1 MGWQV
6 VWSESP
12 RVCLGLLDTAV
23 GLILVP
29 GKGCLPEASALD
41 HFARGAAGKAG
52 KRPRSWRQ
60 IRVQGLEAGTPPS
73 RPSFHFLAKRERS
86 PPKASAQPIATAL
99 AAIPGWVVGGRRL
112 RIPLCPGSV
121 PAPSLYV
128 QRTHGCCRYGL
139 CEHECGEASEPK
151 ETEMH
156 LEPQCSALR
165 AEKAFEDNQAPRY

>member
-12 RVCLGLLDTAV
+12 CVCLGLLDTAV

-41 HFARGAAGKAG
+41 HFARVLRGKQGRGQGAGVRLESKD
-52 KRPRSWRQ
+52 SRQ
-60 IRVQGLEAGTPPS
+60 GHPLLV

-156 LEPQCSALR
+156 LEPVFSS
-165 AEKAFEDNQAPRY
+165 ES